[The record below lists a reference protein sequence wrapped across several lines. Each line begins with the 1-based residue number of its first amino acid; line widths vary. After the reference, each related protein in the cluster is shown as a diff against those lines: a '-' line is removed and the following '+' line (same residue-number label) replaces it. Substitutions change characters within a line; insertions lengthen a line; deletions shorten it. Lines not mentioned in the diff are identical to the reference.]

1 MAGELEGLLREA
13 GERIAASD
21 RNGAISAYRK
31 ALEIAPER
39 AELHHNLGVL
49 LAEKHRDGEALKAFA
64 AAAQRRP
71 EWPEPWLA
79 GGHMLFARG
88 RYKEAAGAF
97 EAAVTRAP
105 TRLDAS
111 YNAAKALIR
120 TKRWS
125 LAVPHLARA
134 RELAPANEDVWFEL
148 RSLLLR
154 LSRYEEA
161 AEDFERFEAVAVPSA
176 RLVVAALG
184 SRMRGGDAA
193 REAAA
198 LERALD
204 WPYAEGN
211 EELVAELLALLQYV
225 DVPQERLFSIY
236 RTYDRLQ
243 QARQRGVAPLA
254 RQRGDS
260 DPVRRIGYLSADF
273 RDHVMGKLLLP
284 VIKGHDRK
292 RFEVRAYAL
301 APPENS
307 DAVTTQWRD
316 AVDEFV
322 NVAALDD
329 RAAAEAIAAD
339 DLDLL
344 VDLMGHS
351 SYARPGILRF
361 KPARIIVTHLGYH
374 GALGLSQVDYKITDR
389 YADTAATARWQLE
402 AQLPIDTCVL
412 PLRRV
417 AASPDSGL
425 TRAAIGLP
433 EDATVFGAFVGV
445 LKLSA
450 RCVGVWRRVL
460 EAVPGSV
467 LAFSPQRDE
476 DRRAIERRL
485 TGLGFP
491 ASRIAFMP
499 FRRAD
504 DGYNR
509 ARYALIDVALDTMPY
524 TGGDTTA
531 AALDAGVPVVTRVGG
546 RHAERMGYSIL
557 MHLGLTQTIAQ
568 TDDGYIELAVRL
580 AQDRAFR
587 DDVRAAVARAMQDP
601 AVTDPV
607 RYARS
612 LEAAYDRALG
622 SGSTPE
628 AVVTAPSPPHA

>member
-1 MAGELEGLLREA
+1 MAGELEALLRDASECV
-13 GERIAASD
+13 AARD
-21 RNGAISAYRK
+21 RNGAIAAFRK

-64 AAAQRRP
+64 AAAVRRP

-105 TRLDAS
+105 GRLDAS
-111 YNAAKALIR
+111 YNAAKALVR

-125 LAVPHLARA
+125 LAVPHLIRA
-134 RELAPANEDVWFEL
+134 RELAPTHEDVWFEL
-148 RSLLLR
+148 RTLFLR
-154 LSRYEEA
+154 LSRF
-161 AEDFERFEAVAVPSA
+161 EDADLDCERFEAVASPSA
-176 RLVVAALG
+176 RLAVAALAM
-184 SRMRGGDAA
+184 RMRGGDAV
-193 REAAA
+193 REAIA
-198 LERALD
+198 LERALG
-204 WPYAEGN
+204 WPYAEGDA
-211 EELVAELLALLQYV
+211 ELVAELLALLQYL

-243 QARQRGVAPLA
+243 QARQRGLPPLA
-254 RQRGDS
+254 RARADS
-260 DPVRRIGYLSADF
+260 DPVWRIGYLSADF

-284 VIKGHDRK
+284 VVAAHDRR
-292 RFEVRAYAL
+292 RFAVRAYAL

-307 DAVTTQWRD
+307 DALTAQWKD

-351 SYARPGILRF
+351 AYARPGILRS
-361 KPARIIVTHLGYH
+361 KPARIVVTHLGSH
-374 GALGLSQVDYKITDR
+374 GAVGLSQVDYKITDR

-402 AQLPIDTCVL
+402 AQLPIDVCVL
-412 PLRRV
+412 PLRHV
-417 AASPDSGL
+417 APAPDPAL
-425 TRAAIGLP
+425 ARAQLGLP
-433 EDATVFGAFVGV
+433 EDGIVFGAFVGI
-445 LKLSA
+445 LKLST
-450 RCVGVWRRVL
+450 RCINVWRRVL
-460 EAVPGSV
+460 DAVPGSV

-485 TGLGFP
+485 AGFGVT
-491 ASRIAFMP
+491 ASRLAFLP
-499 FRRAD
+499 CRRGD
-504 DGYNR
+504 DAFNR

-531 AALDAGVPVVTRVGG
+531 AALDGGVPVVTRVGG

-568 TDDGYIELAVRL
+568 TDDGYVELAVRL
-580 AQDRAFR
+580 ASDRAFR
-587 DDVRAAVARAMQDP
+587 DGVRAAVAAAMRDP
-601 AVTDPV
+601 AVTDPARYV
-607 RYARS
+607 RA
-612 LEAAYDRALG
+612 LEAAYQSVLG
-622 SGSTPE
+622 GG
-628 AVVTAPSPPHA
+628 AGAGAPR

>member
-1 MAGELEGLLREA
+1 MAGELEALLRDASECV
-13 GERIAASD
+13 AAKD
-21 RNGAISAYRK
+21 RNGAIAAYRK

-39 AELHHNLGVL
+39 AELHHNLGVM
-49 LAEKHRDGEALKAFA
+49 LAEKHHDGEALKAFA
-64 AAAQRRP
+64 AAAMRRP
-71 EWPEPWLA
+71 DWPEPWLA

-97 EAAVTRAP
+97 EAAVARAP
-105 TRLDAS
+105 TRVDAS
-111 YNAAKALIR
+111 YNAAKALVR

-125 LAVPHLARA
+125 LAVPHLVRA

-148 RSLLLR
+148 RALLLR
-154 LSRYEEA
+154 LSRFEEA
-161 AEDFERFEAVAVPSA
+161 DLDCERFEVGAAPSA
-176 RLVVAALG
+176 RLAVAALAA
-184 SRMRGGDAA
+184 RLRGGDAV
-193 REAAA
+193 REAVA
-198 LERALD
+198 LERALA
-204 WPYAEGN
+204 WPYAEGHV
-211 EELVAELLALLQYV
+211 ELVAELLALLQYV
-225 DVPQERLFSIY
+225 DVPQERLFSVY

-243 QARQRGVAPLA
+243 QARQRGLPPLA
-254 RQRGDS
+254 RPRSDS
-260 DPVRRIGYLSADF
+260 DPVWRIGYLSADF

-284 VIKGHDRK
+284 VIAAHDRR

-307 DAVTTQWRD
+307 DAITTQWKD

-351 SYARPGILRF
+351 AYARPGILRS
-361 KPARIIVTHLGYH
+361 KPARIIITHLGYH
-374 GALGLSQVDYKITDR
+374 GAVGLSQVDYKITDR

-402 AQLPIDTCVL
+402 AQLPIDRCVL

-417 AASPDSGL
+417 APAPDAGM
-425 TRAAIGLP
+425 TRAQLGLP
-433 EDATVFGAFVGV
+433 EDAVVFGAFVGV
-445 LKLSA
+445 QKLSG
-450 RCVGVWRRVL
+450 RCVSVWRRIL
-460 EAVPGSV
+460 DAVPASI

-476 DRRAIERRL
+476 DRRALERRL
-485 TGLGFP
+485 TGFGVDT
-491 ASRIAFMP
+491 SRLAFLP
-499 FRRAD
+499 YRRGD
-504 DGYNR
+504 DAFNR
-509 ARYALIDVALDTMPY
+509 ARYALIDIALDTMPY

-531 AALDAGVPVVTRVGG
+531 AALDGGVPVVTRVGA

-568 TDDGYIELAVRL
+568 TDDGYVELAVRL

-587 DDVRAAVARAMQDP
+587 DSTRAAVASAMADP

-607 RYARS
+607 RYARA
-612 LEAAYDRALG
+612 LEAAYDRVL
-622 SGSTPE
+622 
-628 AVVTAPSPPHA
+628 APDRTTESHA

>member
-1 MAGELEGLLREA
+1 MAGELEGWLRA
-13 GERIAASD
+13 ANERIAASD
-21 RNGAISAYRK
+21 RNGAIAAYQK
-31 ALEIAPER
+31 AIGIAPER

-49 LAEKHRDGEALKAFA
+49 LAEKHRDGEALRAFA
-64 AAAQRRP
+64 AAATRRP
-71 EWPEPWLA
+71 DWPEPWLA

-125 LAVPHLARA
+125 LAVPHLVRA

-148 RSLLLR
+148 RTLLLR
-154 LSRYEEA
+154 LSRFEDA
-161 AEDFERFEAVAVPSA
+161 ADDFERFEAVAVPSA

-204 WPYAEGN
+204 WPYAEGQ
-211 EELVAELLALLQYV
+211 EDLVAEMLALLQYV
-225 DVPQERLFSIY
+225 DVAQERLFSVY

-243 QARQRGVAPLA
+243 QARQRGTAPLA
-254 RQRGDS
+254 RPRGDK

-284 VIKGHDRK
+284 VIAAHDRG

-307 DAVTTQWRD
+307 DTITAKWRD

-402 AQLPIDTCVL
+402 APLPIDTCVL
-412 PLRRV
+412 PMRRV
-417 AASPDSGL
+417 APSPDAGL
-425 TRAAIGLP
+425 TRAAVGLP
-433 EDATVFGAFVGV
+433 EDAIVFGAFVGV
-445 LKLSA
+445 LKLSQ
-450 RCVGVWRRVL
+450 RCVSVWRRVL
-460 EAVPGSV
+460 DAVPGSV

-485 TGLGFP
+485 EGLGILE
-491 ASRIAFMP
+491 S
-499 FRRAD
+499 RRAFIPYRRGD
-504 DGYNR
+504 DAYNR

-531 AALDAGVPVVTRVGG
+531 AALDAGVPVVTRVGS

-557 MHLGLTQTIAQ
+557 VHLGLTQTIAQ
-568 TDDGYIELAVRL
+568 TDDGYIELAARL
-580 AQDRAFR
+580 AHDRQFR
-587 DDVRAAVARAMQDP
+587 DDMRAAVANAMRDS

-607 RYARS
+607 RYARALES
-612 LEAAYDRALG
+612 AYESALEARAASRAAG
-622 SGSTPE
+622 
-628 AVVTAPSPPHA
+628 